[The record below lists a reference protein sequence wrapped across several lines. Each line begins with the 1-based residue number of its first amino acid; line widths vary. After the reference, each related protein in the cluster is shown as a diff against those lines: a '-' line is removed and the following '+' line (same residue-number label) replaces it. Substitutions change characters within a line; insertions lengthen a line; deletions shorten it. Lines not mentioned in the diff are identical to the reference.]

1 MLLENLHL
9 DNFKN
14 YGNCSF
20 SFSPKLNFIFGEN
33 GNGKTN
39 ILEAISL
46 LCYSK
51 SFLLNSEADCVKYGE
66 NFFSVTGDF
75 KNSIEIHQSVK
86 FRYVKEEN
94 DKELFFGN
102 EKVSRLSEFIGSF
115 PLVVLSPQDLKLTTG
130 TPHDRRRNF
139 DLLISQISRVYL
151 DDLRNYNRVIRQKNS
166 LLKSNLLNRRYSAAE
181 LKNFIET
188 WNEEL
193 VLFGVKILI
202 RRLDF
207 LEDFKKYLAG
217 CFNEIV
223 GKRYIP
229 VISYQSDIFGVMD
242 RDFVEKEFSDIPKIK
257 EHLRRNINEKIDAEI
272 KRGISLAGPHRD
284 NYIFQME
291 KEGQMF
297 DVRTFASQ
305 GEHKTFVV
313 SLKLSEFSYIKSTLE
328 HTSIGEPILLL
339 DDVFSELDKSRISKI
354 GSMINNYNQVFIT
367 TTDYDY
373 LGMLKTNSDEIRSY
387 QIINGSASIAN

>member
-14 YGNCSF
+14 YSNCSF
-20 SFSPKLNFIFGEN
+20 SFSPDLNFIFGEN

-39 ILEAISL
+39 VLEAISL

-51 SFLLNSEADCVKYGE
+51 SFLLNSEADCVKYGA
-66 NFFSVTGDF
+66 NCFSVTGQF
-75 KNSIEIHQSVK
+75 KNAIDISQTVR
-86 FRYVKEEN
+86 FRYNKDEN
-94 DKELFFGN
+94 NKELYFGT
-102 EKVSRLSEFIGSF
+102 EKVTRFNEFIGNF

-139 DLLISQISRVYL
+139 DLLISQVSRVYL
-151 DDLRNYNRVIRQKNS
+151 DDVRNYNRVIRQKNS
-166 LLKSNLLNRRYSAAE
+166 LLKSNLLNRKYSGTE
-181 LKNFIET
+181 LKGFIEV

-193 VLFGVKILI
+193 VLFAVKILI

-207 LEDFKKYLAG
+207 LEDFKKYLAE
-217 CFNEIV
+217 CFNRIV
-223 GKRYIP
+223 GERYIP
-229 VISYQSDIFGVMD
+229 VISYESDVFGVMD
-242 RDFVEKEFSDIPKIK
+242 KEFMENEFSDIPKIR
-257 EHLRRNINEKIDAEI
+257 EHLRLSINEKMDAEI

-284 NYIFQME
+284 NYIFTME

-313 SLKLSEFSYIKSTLE
+313 SLKLSEFGYIRSTLE
-328 HTSIGEPILLL
+328 HTGIGEPVLLL
-339 DDVFSELDKSRISKI
+339 DDVFSELDKSRIAKI
-354 GSMINNYNQVFIT
+354 GALITSYNQVFIT

-373 LGMLKTNSDEIRSY
+373 LEMLKNNFNEIRSY
-387 QIINGSASIAN
+387 QIINGSASLVN